1 MFFLRRINSCVSG
14 ISGAAAIV
22 SLAPQTEQHLINQS
36 IINRLNSLKVTELQ
50 RIASSSGLACSSKTK
65 SDLVTSVSAAMA
77 LANTAKQQILSIDLG
92 FKNFSYALFRPLQTE
107 SIQATDLKYDLVQWS
122 KVGISLD
129 RKYNPLIWTNQVK
142 SFIDNI
148 LTLSQTKTFSTTI
161 LIERQSTRG
170 AFFSRM
176 PITIL
181 SLLRLEATLHALLKD
196 EDVRLMDP
204 SMVYSSLYKKQPLS
218 PSSSSSVV
226 LLTAKATKT
235 AGKSAK
241 AMKALK
247 RAKSKEKKELAT
259 KYTLDIITRK
269 PFEDGLT
276 LETPERTHDNHIVV
290 NQQHVNNFMKTTKKD
305 DLADS
310 FLQGKAHIDWT
321 INLRKEYQQLLSC

>member
-1 MFFLRRINSCVSG
+1 MFFLRRINSCVSA
-14 ISGAAAIV
+14 ISGATIA
-22 SLAPQTEQHLINQS
+22 SLTPQTGQFSINQS
-36 IINRLNSLKVTELQ
+36 IINRLNNLKVTELQ
-50 RIASSSGLACSSKTK
+50 RIAGSSGLACSSKTK

-92 FKNFSYALFRPLQTE
+92 FKNFSYALFRPLKTE
-107 SIQATDLKYDLVQWS
+107 TTQATDIKYDLVQWS

-204 SMVYSSLYKKQPLS
+204 SMVYSSLYKKQP
-218 PSSSSSVV
+218 SSFVV
-226 LLTAKATKT
+226 LAAKATKT
-235 AGKSAK
+235 TAK
-241 AMKALK
+241 NTKTMKALK

-269 PFEDGLT
+269 PVEDNLL
-276 LETPERTHDNHIVV
+276 LESPERTHGNHIVV
-290 NQQHVNNFMKTTKKD
+290 NQQHINNFMKTTKKD

-321 INLRKEYQQLLSC
+321 LNLRKEYQQLLMLAKE